1 MSGVQGRVRWRG
13 MGSGGLEEIG
23 DGGASGWKEV
33 VLHVPHTVKASHGIF
48 TAMCCVVHTLG
59 HAPIVSS
66 S

>member
-1 MSGVQGRVRWRG
+1 MVDWKRG
-13 MGSGGLEEIG
+13 G
-23 DGGASGWKEV
+23 DGRASGWKEV

-48 TAMCCVVHTLG
+48 TAMCCVMHTLG